1 MITVPVPVMRGLLAQ
16 PRATVQVDRWNGRET
31 GPDHGVKRQGPNGFP
46 PTSIMTDLP
55 DTGTHNHKRSYC
67 EERQPSRAT
76 DRSRGMGPGFRQDDC
91 EPIVLYPSPHSAST
105 PPDALRRPPATPAA
119 PSCSGPSRN

>member
-55 DTGTHNHKRSYC
+55 DTGTHSHRTEFGEDWQLAAYAHNRSLGLWVPAQGRDDGGGCCY
-67 EERQPSRAT
+67 SRAYFFAAAA
-76 DRSRGMGPGFRQDDC
+76 RSTK
-91 EPIVLYPSPHSAST
+91 VLPPFILWAS
-105 PPDALRRPPATPAA
+105 
-119 PSCSGPSRN
+119 